1 MGLLLAPLPTPD
13 CRLAIWQ
20 IALDQPLSA
29 SIADWLS
36 PSERTRAQAFLRPQD
51 THRFKVGRCAL
62 RQQLAAVGG
71 CAPGELALSKG
82 RHGKPEWPGSGWHFN
97 LAHSQGLMLLALSRQ
112 GPVGIDVEQFT
123 VPPADLSGLAQQ
135 VMTPLE
141 HVGWSGV
148 AEERRYAAFLRAWT
162 RKEACL
168 KAWGLGLHLEPS
180 QLQVGFSVDSA
191 SQPVIVQP
199 PGGVAGPVLL
209 RYDLALAD
217 NADAQAAVALGL
229 AA

>member
-1 MGLLLAPLPTPD
+1 MVLLLSSPVI
-13 CRLAIWQ
+13 CSG
-20 IALDQPLSA
+20 SA
-29 SIADWLS
+29 R
-36 PSERTRAQAFLRPQD
+36 PSRASRPSV
-51 THRFKVGRCAL
+51 TGTT
-62 RQQLAAVGG
+62 
-71 CAPGELALSKG
+71 KG
-82 RHGKPEWPGSGWHFN
+82 S
-97 LAHSQGLMLLALSRQ
+97 L
-112 GPVGIDVEQFT
+112 
-123 VPPADLSGLAQQ
+123 
-135 VMTPLE
+135 
-141 HVGWSGV
+141 VGWSGV

-199 PGGVAGPVLL
+199 PGGVAGSVLL